1 MTDAALDD
9 RSQPVQHSRAAWVGP
24 AWIGNESL
32 RIETLRGL
40 ACVLLVAFHV
50 IGSHPTS
57 GLRVEEDSLY
67 RQFCNL
73 FIHLRMP
80 LFTFLSGFV
89 YAYRPMRQ
97 AEVRTFARKKLI
109 RLVLPLIC
117 VSTLYFLLTFAVP
130 DATGR
135 LPWQQAWHIYVYP
148 YVHFWFLQA
157 IILIFAL
164 VLALEGLQL
173 LSRLRGY
180 LSVLIFFMALHLYVP
195 QENADS
201 VVFSLVHAVYLAPFF
216 LLGLGVNRFRSAFLK
231 PTLSWSIAA
240 CFLGAMTLHTLTIAA
255 HGQIAERGTVLGLLI
270 GVAGTLTLIYFFP
283 HLRALELLG
292 AYSFTVYLFHPF
304 FVAASRAALK
314 LAQLTSTEL
323 GFAVGLAAG
332 VLGPVAL
339 ERVLRRMTV
348 PRRLLLGQR

>member
-9 RSQPVQHSRAAWVGP
+9 RTLQPATPRAWVGH
-24 AWIGNESL
+24 ESL

-50 IGSHPTS
+50 IGSHATS
-57 GLRVEEDSLY
+57 GLRVDEDSLY

-73 FIHLRMP
+73 FMHLRMP

-89 YAYRPMRQ
+89 YAYRPVLQ
-97 AEVRTFARKKLI
+97 ANARTFARKKLI

-117 VSTLYFLLTFAVP
+117 VSTLYYLLTLAVP

-135 LPWQQAWHIYVYP
+135 LPVQQMWRIYLFP

-157 IILIFAL
+157 IILIFAV
-164 VLALEGLQL
+164 VLALEALRL
-173 LSRLRGY
+173 LSNVRTYAGI
-180 LSVLIFFMALHLYVP
+180 LILFMALHLYVP
-195 QENADS
+195 QDDADS
-201 VVFSLVHAVYLAPFF
+201 VIFSVVHAVYLAPFF

-231 PTLSWSIAA
+231 PGLSWTIAA
-240 CFLGAMTLHTLTIAA
+240 GFLGAMTLHALTIAA

-283 HLRALELLG
+283 HLKALELLG

-304 FVAASRAALK
+304 FVAASRAVLK
-314 LAQLTSTEL
+314 LAQITSTEL

-339 ERVLRRMTV
+339 ERALRGMPL